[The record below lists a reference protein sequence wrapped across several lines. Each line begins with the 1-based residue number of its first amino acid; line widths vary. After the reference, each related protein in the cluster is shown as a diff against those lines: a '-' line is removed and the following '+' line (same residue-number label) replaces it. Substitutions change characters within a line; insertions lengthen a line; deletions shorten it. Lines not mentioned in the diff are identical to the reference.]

1 MTRFHPRLEALPLW
15 LLCFSLVLLLSPATA
30 LAESDLVDPDPDSS
44 ADEMTRP
51 GHEPRAQT
59 PEERDARREARHDAR
74 EAGRA
79 KRAEHIR
86 DVLDRVPDQALP
98 ALERLTDEQREL
110 PGSARVDRMRE
121 RRMAHR
127 DRPE

>member
-15 LLCFSLVLLLSPATA
+15 LLCLSLVLLLSPVPA

-51 GHEPRAQT
+51 G
-59 PEERDARREARHDAR
+59 HDAR